1 MDATRGRLGVTVDAP
16 AIPIQRPDA
25 PPGARPNGWWGM
37 VLLIATEATLFALLL
52 ATYFY
57 LRTRTSGGWPP
68 DRLSDPKI
76 LKPLLATIILV
87 LSSAP
92 LALAG
97 TAAERLRPSA
107 ARLGLLVGVGL
118 GVAFLIFQYLLV
130 QDSLDKFRPGKDAY
144 GSIFYTL
151 IGLHAA
157 HVAAG
162 VLFALWALARSIRF
176 DRTAILTVRV
186 TTLYWHFVNVVAV
199 VVFLTL
205 YLSPRG

>member
-1 MDATRGRLGVTVDAP
+1 MTVEAA
-16 AIPIQRPDA
+16 AIPLAGPDA

-37 VLLIATEATLFALLL
+37 VLLIATEATLFALLV

-57 LRTRTSGGWPP
+57 LRFRTQGGWPP
-68 DRLSDPKI
+68 DGLADPKI
-76 LKPLLATIILV
+76 VKPMIATAILV

-92 LALAG
+92 LALASR
-97 TAAERLRPSA
+97 AVWELRPSV
-107 ARLGLLVGVGL
+107 ARLGLAGGIGL

-130 QDSLDKFRPGKDAY
+130 QASLDTFRPGKDAY

-157 HVAAG
+157 HVVVG
-162 VLFALWALARSIRF
+162 VLLASWALVRTLRF
-176 DRTAILTVRV
+176 DRTAVLTVRV

-199 VVFLTL
+199 VIFLTL
-205 YLSPRG
+205 YLAPRG

>member
-1 MDATRGRLGVTVDAP
+1 MTMQAP
-16 AIPIQRPDA
+16 AIPIPRADA
-25 PPGARPNGWWGM
+25 PPGSRPNGWWGM

-57 LRTRTSGGWPP
+57 LRTRTSAGWPP

-92 LALAG
+92 IAIAARAAG
-97 TAAERLRPSA
+97 RLRPAA
-107 ARLGLLVGVGL
+107 ARIGVLFAVGL

-130 QDSLDKFRPGKDAY
+130 QESLDKFRPGKDAY

-162 VLFALWALARSIRF
+162 VLLALWAFARSVRF

>member
-1 MDATRGRLGVTVDAP
+1 VTVEAAALP
-16 AIPIQRPDA
+16 LAGPDA

-37 VLLIATEATLFALLL
+37 VLLIATEATLFALLV

-57 LRTRTSGGWPP
+57 LRFRTQGGWPP
-68 DRLSDPKI
+68 DGLADPKI
-76 LKPLLATIILV
+76 VKPMIATAILV

-92 LALAG
+92 LALASR
-97 TAAERLRPSA
+97 AVWELRPSV
-107 ARLGLLVGVGL
+107 ARLGLAGGIGL

-130 QDSLDKFRPGKDAY
+130 QASLAPFRPGKDAY

-157 HVAAG
+157 HVVVG
-162 VLFALWALARSIRF
+162 VLLASWALVRTLRF
-176 DRTAILTVRV
+176 DRTAVLTVRV

-199 VVFLTL
+199 VIFLTL
-205 YLSPRG
+205 YLAPRG